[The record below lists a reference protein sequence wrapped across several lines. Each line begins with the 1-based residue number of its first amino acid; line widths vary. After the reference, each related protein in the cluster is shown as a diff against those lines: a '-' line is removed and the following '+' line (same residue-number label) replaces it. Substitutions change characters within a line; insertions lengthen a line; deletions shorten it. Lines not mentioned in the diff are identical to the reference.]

1 MPIVRNER
9 NIILSDMHV
18 VIADSLSSS
27 AVEILRTV
35 PGWTVDARPQRSPAD
50 LAADLAEADALIVRS
65 ATQVDQQLIAAAPR
79 LRVIARAG
87 TGVDNVDVQAA
98 TDRGIVVMNAP
109 GANSVSVA
117 EHAWA
122 LMLALSRS
130 IGAADAAMKRGVWDK
145 KRLMGAELR
154 GKALGVVGLGR
165 IGQEVTN
172 RARAFG
178 MQVLAHDPFISE
190 QVAATMGAELVS
202 LDELCSRADYITLH
216 IPATAET
223 RHLFDA
229 KRFAACKPGLRIV
242 NTARGELIDEAALAE
257 AIKAGQVAGAGLDV
271 FAQEPPKDQALVGLP
286 QVVATPHIAAST
298 VEAQELV
305 GIETAMGVRDFLK
318 DGAIRNAV
326 NFPALPADQ
335 QIRMR
340 PWMHLADRLGALLVQ
355 VASGRTHG
363 VGIRY
368 YGAAVNAGSD
378 LLASSVVAGVLRPIL
393 SGAVTVINARAVA
406 AQRGIE
412 IIESRSS
419 RPRDFAN
426 LLSVKLHTSSGEH
439 WVEGTVFEHGSA
451 RLTAVDGVEIEAPLD
466 GTLILIKN
474 DDQPGV
480 IGEVGT
486 ILGKFGVNI
495 ASFALGRGGGGAVGV
510 VNVDVPRGDEG
521 RVDKA
526 IEAIRGIA
534 AVKSACLVKL

>member
-1 MPIVRNER
+1 
-9 NIILSDMHV
+9 MHV
-18 VIADSLSSS
+18 VIADQLSSS
-27 AVEILRTV
+27 AIEILRSV
-35 PGWTVDARPQRSPAD
+35 PGWTVDARAQRPAKD
-50 LAADLAEADALIVRS
+50 LARDLAEADALIVRS
-65 ATQVDQQLIAAAPR
+65 ATQVDAALIAAAPR

-130 IGAADAAMKRGVWDK
+130 VGAADSAMKRGVWDK
-145 KRLMGAELR
+145 KRLIGAELR
-154 GKALGVVGLGR
+154 GKTLGVVGLGR

-178 MQVLAHDPFISE
+178 MQVVAHDPFISE
-190 QVAATMGAELVS
+190 QVAATIGAELVT
-202 LDELCSRADYITLH
+202 LDELCGRADYITLH

-229 KRFAACKPGLRIV
+229 ARFAACKPGLRII

-257 AIKAGQVAGAGLDV
+257 AIRAGHVAGAGLDV
-271 FAQEPPKDQALVGLP
+271 FAQEPPPDQSLVGLP

-305 GIETAMGVRDFLK
+305 GIETAMGVRDYLK

-326 NFPALPADQ
+326 NFPALPTDQ
-335 QIRMR
+335 QVKLR
-340 PWMHLADRLGALLVQ
+340 PWMHLADRLGTLLVQ
-355 VASGRTHG
+355 IASGRTHG

-378 LLASSVVAGVLRPIL
+378 LLASSVVAGALRPIL

-426 LLSVKLHTSSGEH
+426 LLSVKLHTSEGEH
-439 WVEGTVFEHGSA
+439 WVEGTVFEHGSS
-451 RLTAVDGVEIEAPLD
+451 RLTAVDGVEIEAPLE

-486 ILGKFGVNI
+486 ILGRFGVNI
-495 ASFALGRGGGGAVGV
+495 ASFALGRGAGGAVGV
-510 VNVDVPRGDEG
+510 VNIDVPATQGNA
-521 RVDKA
+521 VDA
-526 IEAIRGIA
+526 ALEAIRA
-534 AVKSACLVKL
+534 TPAVKSASLVRL

>member
-1 MPIVRNER
+1 
-9 NIILSDMHV
+9 MHV
-18 VIADSLSSS
+18 VIADSLASS
-27 AVEILRTV
+27 AIEILRTV
-35 PGWTVDARPQRSPAD
+35 PGWTVDARAQRPPSE
-50 LAADLAEADALIVRS
+50 LARDLAEADALVVRS
-65 ATQVDQQLIAAAPR
+65 ATQVDKALIAAAPR

-87 TGVDNVDVQAA
+87 TGVDNVDVAAA

-122 LMLALSRS
+122 LMLALARS

-145 KRLMGAELR
+145 KRLTGAELR
-154 GKALGVVGLGR
+154 GKTLGVVGLGR

-178 MQVLAHDPFISE
+178 MHILAHDPFISE
-190 QVAATMGAELVS
+190 QVAATIGAELTT
-202 LDELCSRADYITLH
+202 LDDLCARADYITLH

-223 RHLFDA
+223 RQLFDA
-229 KRFAACKPGLRIV
+229 ARLASCKPGVRII
-242 NTARGELIDEAALAE
+242 NTARGELIDEAALAD
-257 AIKAGQVAGAGLDV
+257 AIARGHVGGAGLDV
-271 FAQEPPKDQALVGLP
+271 FVEEPPTDQSLVGLP

-305 GIETAMGVRDFLK
+305 GIETAIAVRDYLR

-326 NFPALPADQ
+326 NFPALPAEDQ
-335 QIRMR
+335 VRLR
-340 PWMHLADRLGALLVQ
+340 PWMMLADRLGALLAQ
-355 VASGRTHG
+355 SAAGRTQS

-368 YGAAVNAGSD
+368 YGAAVSAGSD
-378 LLASSVVAGVLRPIL
+378 LLASSVVAGVLRQIL

-426 LLSVKLHTSSGEH
+426 LLSVKLHTSDGER
-439 WVEGTVFEHGSA
+439 WAEGTVFEDGSA
-451 RLTAVDGVEIEAPLD
+451 RLTLLDGVDIEAPLS
-466 GTLILIKN
+466 GTAILIKN
-474 DDQPGV
+474 EDQPGV

-486 ILGKFGVNI
+486 ILGRAGVNI
-495 ASFALGRGGGGAVGV
+495 ASFGLGRGERGAVGV
-510 VNVDVPRGDEG
+510 VNVDVPRSD
-521 RVDKA
+521 DAA
-526 IEAIRGIA
+526 IQRALDAIRGVA
-534 AVKSACLVKL
+534 AVKSAAVVRF